1 MNKADRQ
8 RFSNVEASL
17 TKITQEIVDDDK
29 KDDKRLVRVKFV
41 GVTFEPD
48 SYSNGEG
55 QLNDALDHGYKVIR
69 DYPTGAG
76 VVIALGLYKNGA
88 V

>member
-1 MNKADRQ
+1 MRKSERQ
-8 RFSNVEASL
+8 RFRDVEARLGQISRNL
-17 TKITQEIVDDDK
+17 TE
-29 KDDKRLVRVKFV
+29 KDERLVRVKFV

-55 QLNDALDHGYKVIR
+55 QLNDALDHGYRVISE
-69 DYPTGAG
+69 YPTGAG
-76 VVIALGLYKNGA
+76 VVIALGLNNNGE

>member
-1 MNKADRQ
+1 MRKSERQ
-8 RFSNVEASL
+8 RFKEVEARLGQISKNL
-17 TKITQEIVDDDK
+17 TKNDE
-29 KDDKRLVRVKFV
+29 RLIRVKFV

-55 QLNDALDHGYKVIR
+55 QLNEALDHGYRVISE
-69 DYPTGAG
+69 YPTGAG

>member
-1 MNKADRQ
+1 MNKSDRK

-17 TKITQEIVDDDK
+17 NKITEEIVDDNK
-29 KDDKRLVRVKFV
+29 KSDKRLIRMRFV
-41 GVTFEPD
+41 GITFDPD
-48 SYSNGEG
+48 SYSYGEG
-55 QLNDALDHGYKVIR
+55 QLNDALDNGYKVIR

>member
-1 MNKADRQ
+1 MKKSERQ
-8 RFSNVEASL
+8 RFREVEARLGQISGNL
-17 TKITQEIVDDDK
+17 TE
-29 KDDKRLVRVKFV
+29 KDERLVRVKFV

-48 SYSNGEG
+48 TYSNGED
-55 QLNDALDHGYKVIR
+55 QLNDALDHGYRVMR
-69 DYPTGAG
+69 EYPTGAG

>member
-1 MNKADRQ
+1 MNKSDRK
-8 RFSNVEASL
+8 RFNNVEASL
-17 TKITQEIVDDDK
+17 TKITEEIVEDNK
-29 KDDKRLVRVKFV
+29 KSDKRLVKVKFV

-48 SYSNGEG
+48 SYSSGEG
-55 QLNDALDHGYKVIR
+55 QLNDALDNGYKVIR

>member
-1 MNKADRQ
+1 MNKSDRK

-17 TKITQEIVDDDK
+17 TKITEEIVEANK
-29 KDDKRLVRVKFV
+29 KSDKRLVKVKFV

-48 SYSNGEG
+48 SYSSGEG
-55 QLNDALDHGYKVIR
+55 QLNDALDNGYKVIR

>member
-1 MNKADRQ
+1 MNKSDRK

-17 TKITQEIVDDDK
+17 NKITQEIVDDNEK
-29 KDDKRLVRVKFV
+29 SDKRLVKMRFI

-48 SYSNGEG
+48 TYSNGED
-55 QLNDALDHGYKVIR
+55 QLNDALDNGYKVIR

>member
-1 MNKADRQ
+1 MKKSERQ
-8 RFSNVEASL
+8 RFREVEARIGQISHNL
-17 TKITQEIVDDDK
+17 TE
-29 KDDKRLVRVKFV
+29 KDERLVRVKFV

-55 QLNDALDHGYKVIR
+55 QLNEALDHGYRVMR
-69 DYPTGAG
+69 EYPTGAG

>member
-1 MNKADRQ
+1 MNKSDRK
-8 RFSNVEASL
+8 RFSDVEASL
-17 TKITQEIVDDDK
+17 SKITEEIVDDNK
-29 KDDKRLVRVKFV
+29 KSDKRLIRMRFV
-41 GVTFEPD
+41 GITFDPD
-48 SYSNGEG
+48 SYSYGEG
-55 QLNDALDHGYKVIR
+55 QLNDALDNGYKVIR

>member
-1 MNKADRQ
+1 MNKSDRK

-17 TKITQEIVDDDK
+17 NKITQEIVDDNEK
-29 KDDKRLVRVKFV
+29 SDKRLVKMRFI

-48 SYSNGEG
+48 TYSNGED
-55 QLNDALDHGYKVIR
+55 QLNDALDNGSKVIR

>member
-17 TKITQEIVDDDK
+17 TKITEEIVDDSK
-29 KDDKRLVRVKFV
+29 KSDKRLVRVKFV

-48 SYSNGEG
+48 SSSSGEC

>member
-1 MNKADRQ
+1 MRKSERQ
-8 RFSNVEASL
+8 RFKEVEARLGQISKNL
-17 TKITQEIVDDDK
+17 TKNDE
-29 KDDKRLVRVKFV
+29 RLIRVKFV

-55 QLNDALDHGYKVIR
+55 QLNEALDHGYRVMSE
-69 DYPTGAG
+69 YPTGAG

>member
-48 SYSNGEG
+48 SYSSGEC

>member
-1 MNKADRQ
+1 MKKSERQ
-8 RFSNVEASL
+8 RFKEVEARLGQISKNL
-17 TKITQEIVDDDK
+17 TKNDE
-29 KDDKRLVRVKFV
+29 RLIRVKFV

-55 QLNDALDHGYKVIR
+55 QLNDALDHGYRVISE
-69 DYPTGAG
+69 YPTGAG

>member
-1 MNKADRQ
+1 MNKADRK

-17 TKITQEIVDDDK
+17 SKITQVIVDDSEK
-29 KDDKRLVRVKFV
+29 SNKRLVKVRFV

-48 SYSNGEG
+48 SYSNGEN

>member
-1 MNKADRQ
+1 MNKSDRK

-17 TKITQEIVDDDK
+17 TKITEEIVEDNK
-29 KDDKRLVRVKFV
+29 KSDKRLVKVKFV

-48 SYSNGEG
+48 SYSSGEG
-55 QLNDALDHGYKVIR
+55 QLNDALDNGYKVIS

>member
-1 MNKADRQ
+1 MNKADRK

-17 TKITQEIVDDDK
+17 NKITQEIVDDSEK
-29 KDDKRLVRVKFV
+29 SNKRLVKVRFV

-48 SYSNGEG
+48 SYSNGEN

>member
-1 MNKADRQ
+1 MNKSDRK

-17 TKITQEIVDDDK
+17 NKITQEIVDDNEK
-29 KDDKRLVRVKFV
+29 SDKRLIRMRFI

-48 SYSNGEG
+48 TYSNGED
-55 QLNDALDHGYKVIR
+55 QLNDALDNGYKVIR

>member
-1 MNKADRQ
+1 MNKADRK

-17 TKITQEIVDDDK
+17 SKITQEIVDDSEK
-29 KDDKRLVRVKFV
+29 SNKRLVKVRFV

-48 SYSNGEG
+48 SYSNGEN

>member
-17 TKITQEIVDDDK
+17 TKITEEIVDDSK
-29 KDDKRLVRVKFV
+29 KSDERLVRVKFV

-55 QLNDALDHGYKVIR
+55 QLNDALDRGYKVIR

>member
-1 MNKADRQ
+1 MNKSDRA
-8 RFSNVEASL
+8 RFTVVEANLSKL
-17 TKITQEIVDDDK
+17 TQELIDENQK
-29 KDDKRLVRVKFV
+29 SDKRLIRVRFV
-41 GVTFEPD
+41 GITFEPD
-48 SYSNGEG
+48 SYSSGEN
-55 QLNDALDHGYKVIR
+55 QLNEALDKGYKVMR

>member
-1 MNKADRQ
+1 MNKSDRK

-17 TKITQEIVDDDK
+17 NKITQEIVDDNEK
-29 KDDKRLVRVKFV
+29 SDKRLIRMRFV
-41 GVTFEPD
+41 GITFDPD

-55 QLNDALDHGYKVIR
+55 QLNDALDNGYKVIR

>member
-1 MNKADRQ
+1 MKKSERQ
-8 RFSNVEASL
+8 RFREVEARLGQISGNL
-17 TKITQEIVDDDK
+17 TE
-29 KDDKRLVRVKFV
+29 KDERLVRVKFV

-48 SYSNGEG
+48 TYSNGED
-55 QLNDALDHGYKVIR
+55 QLNEALDHGYRVMR
-69 DYPTGAG
+69 EYPTGAG

>member
-1 MNKADRQ
+1 MKKSERQ
-8 RFSNVEASL
+8 RFREVEARLGQISGNL
-17 TKITQEIVDDDK
+17 TE
-29 KDDKRLVRVKFV
+29 KDERLVRVKFV

-48 SYSNGEG
+48 TYSNGED
-55 QLNDALDHGYKVIR
+55 QLNEALDHGYRVMSE
-69 DYPTGAG
+69 YPTGAG

>member
-1 MNKADRQ
+1 MNKSDRQ
-8 RFSNVEASL
+8 RFNNVEASL
-17 TKITQEIVDDDK
+17 TKITQELVDDNEK
-29 KDDKRLVRVKFV
+29 SDKRLVRMRFV
-41 GVTFEPD
+41 GITFDPD
-48 SYSNGEG
+48 SYSYGES
-55 QLNDALDHGYKVIR
+55 QLNDALDHGYKMIR

>member
-1 MNKADRQ
+1 MNKSDRK

-17 TKITQEIVDDDK
+17 TKITEDLVDDNK
-29 KDDKRLVRVKFV
+29 KSDKRLIRVRFV
-41 GVTFEPD
+41 GITFEPD
-48 SYSNGEG
+48 SYSSGEN
-55 QLNDALDHGYKVIR
+55 QLNEALDKGYKVMR

>member
-17 TKITQEIVDDDK
+17 TKITEEIVDESK
-29 KDDKRLVRVKFV
+29 KSDERLVRVKFV

-55 QLNDALDHGYKVIR
+55 QLNDALDRGYKVIR